1 MRGFVAKTPRPAA
14 SAPDGAI
21 ESRLVNQTSL
31 SRIALRL
38 PARMTR
44 RPAVVVLIFVPG
56 GRRRSARPLL
66 IRLSRHLRSTPI
78 GWGICLRFGSAE
90 VCAGDEH
97 QCGTGEREGFHLS
110 PQYCGGVTPYA
121 HYIAIWRVL
130 FQYFKPLVLIGDTYR

>member
-1 MRGFVAKTPRPAA
+1 MRGFVAKTPRPAS
-14 SAPDGAI
+14 SAPDEAI

-56 GRRRSARPLL
+56 GRRRGARPLL

-78 GWGICLRFGSAE
+78 GWGICLRFGSAD

-97 QCGTGEREGFHLS
+97 QCGTGERKGFHLS
-110 PQYCGGVTPYA
+110 LQYCGGVTPDV
-121 HYIAIWRVL
+121 H
-130 FQYFKPLVLIGDTYR
+130 

>member
-1 MRGFVAKTPRPAA
+1 MRGFGAKPPRPAPT
-14 SAPDGAI
+14 APDEAI
-21 ESRLVNQTSL
+21 GSRLVNQTSM

-56 GRRRSARPLL
+56 GRRRSVRALL
-66 IRLSRHLRSTPI
+66 IRLSRHLRNTPI
-78 GWGICLRFGSAE
+78 GWGICLRFGSPE

-97 QCGTGEREGFHLS
+97 QCGSGERKGFHLS
-110 PQYCGGVTPYA
+110 PQYCGGVTPYG

-130 FQYFKPLVLIGDTYR
+130 FQYFKTLVLIGDT